1 MGGIAGP
8 IRNPQ
13 TPIFTDIFDYFAID
27 DVEAPML
34 RLHCAQL
41 GVKLA
46 KGAKLRHVRA
56 DLDFHVH
63 HRASIWN
70 TSGSLRAQLQP
81 NTAQIGPKLAWG
93 QVGPNQRQFCVL
105 NATR

>member
-1 MGGIAGP
+1 
-8 IRNPQ
+8 
-13 TPIFTDIFDYFAID
+13 
-27 DVEAPML
+27 ML
-34 RLHCAQL
+34 RLHCTQL